1 YEIQLDPNRLVAHNV
16 SLDMVFDAL
25 RENNANAGGAYIERS
40 QEQYVI
46 RGEGLITSLE
56 DIDNIVV
63 TAVEDGTP
71 IFIRNIGRAAF
82 APMVRQGAVTRD
94 GRGEVV
100 TGVVMMLMGENPR
113 VIARNVD
120 EELARIKPTLPPG
133 VEIDTFYDRT
143 DLVRRTIATVQQNLV
158 EGGLLV
164 IAVLLLFL
172 GNLRGGLIVASVI
185 PLSMLFAFTGMVQ
198 AGLSGNLMS
207 LGAIDF
213 GLIVD
218 GGGVLVHK
226 IVRPLTPP
234 LNAKNRYHVGGGAGR
249 EVARPVFFAVMI
261 IIIVY
266 LPIMVLQGIEGKMFR
281 PMALTVVFALVASLV
296 LALTLMPVLSVM
308 MFRKRIP
315 HKTPRLVAWLLSLYR
330 PLLDRVLSHPRLA
343 GAGAAL
349 VFAGSLLL
357 VPFMGTEFLPKLNEG
372 AIAVQAWRL
381 PSVALSESTKSTTL
395 VEKTLLEFPEVV
407 TVVSRTGQAEIP
419 TDPMGVETSDIYAI
433 LTDQHNW
440 ETADTKEGLIEE
452 INRALERRVPGN
464 IFSYSQPIELR
475 MQEMIAGVRSDL
487 AVTVYGPDLDEL
499 RRIGDEVQRVVARV
513 PGSADV
519 KAEQTSGLPFLRVRI
534 DRGAVARYGINVADV
549 LAVVET
555 MGGTTLGEVL
565 EGQARFPLRAR
576 FVDDARKNIEQIR
589 SIRVSG
595 PEGAM
600 IPLSQLA
607 EIWTEE
613 GPAQISREQIQRRI
627 TVEANVRGRDL
638 GGFAADVQA
647 AVAEGIDLPPGYSVE
662 YGGQFENMERA
673 TKRLALVV
681 PIALFLI
688 FLLLYTAFKAV
699 KPAILIY
706 FNIPLAA
713 TGGILA
719 LFLRGMPLSI
729 SAGVGFIALFGV
741 AVLNGVVMVSYF
753 LDLRKQGMTVD
764 EAVRQGAERRMRP
777 VLMTALV
784 ASLGFVPMALST
796 SAGAEVQ
803 SPLATVVIGGLVTST
818 LLTLFVL
825 PSLYRWLERDDEA

>member
-1 YEIQLDPNRLVAHNV
+1 
-16 SLDMVFDAL
+16 M
-25 RENNANAGGAYIERS
+25 
-40 QEQYVI
+40 
-46 RGEGLITSLE
+46 
-56 DIDNIVV
+56 
-63 TAVEDGTP
+63 
-71 IFIRNIGRAAF
+71 
-82 APMVRQGAVTRD
+82 
-94 GRGEVV
+94 
-100 TGVVMMLMGENPR
+100 
-113 VIARNVD
+113 
-120 EELARIKPTLPPG
+120 
-133 VEIDTFYDRT
+133 
-143 DLVRRTIATVQQNLV
+143 
-158 EGGLLV
+158 
-164 IAVLLLFL
+164 
-172 GNLRGGLIVASVI
+172 
-185 PLSMLFAFTGMVQ
+185 
-198 AGLSGNLMS
+198 
-207 LGAIDF
+207 
-213 GLIVD
+213 
-218 GGGVLVHK
+218 
-226 IVRPLTPP
+226 
-234 LNAKNRYHVGGGAGR
+234 
-249 EVARPVFFAVMI
+249 
-261 IIIVY
+261 
-266 LPIMVLQGIEGKMFR
+266 
-281 PMALTVVFALVASLV
+281 
-296 LALTLMPVLSVM
+296 
-308 MFRKRIP
+308 
-315 HKTPRLVAWLLSLYR
+315 AWLLRLYR

-349 VFAGSLLL
+349 VFAASLLL

-395 VEKTLLEFPEVV
+395 IEKTLLEFPEVV

-433 LTDQHNW
+433 LTDDSNW

-452 INRALERRVPGN
+452 INRALEQRVPGN

-499 RRIGDEVQRVVARV
+499 RRIGDEVRRVVAGV
-513 PGSADV
+513 PGAADV

-534 DRGAVARYGINVADV
+534 DRAAVARYGINVADV

-576 FVDDARKNIEQIR
+576 FVPEARNNIEQIR
-589 SIRVSG
+589 SIRVSD
-595 PEGAM
+595 PDGAM

-638 GGFAADVQA
+638 GSFATDVRA
-647 AVAEGIDLPPGYSVE
+647 AVAGGVDLPPGYSVE

-688 FLLLYTAFKAV
+688 FLLLYTAFKAA
-699 KPAILIY
+699 KPAMLIY

-719 LFLRGMPLSI
+719 LFLRGLPLSI

-825 PSLYRWLERDDEA
+825 PSLYRWLESDDEA